1 MGLHYKKISKERIA
15 MIKNAKD
22 IPLEELQGGELTLEP
37 DESLEEREARLKN
50 EKNACVEDELL
61 EFK

>member
-1 MGLHYKKISKERIA
+1 